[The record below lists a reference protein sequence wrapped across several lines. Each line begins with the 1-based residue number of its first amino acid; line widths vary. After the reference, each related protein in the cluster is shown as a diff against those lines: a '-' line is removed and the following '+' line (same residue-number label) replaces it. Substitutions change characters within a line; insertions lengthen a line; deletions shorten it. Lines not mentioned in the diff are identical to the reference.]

1 LARQIIVMSAA
12 FNPPSTEGHPRRV
25 LNARP
30 LLRGYL
36 HGGAAVV
43 AALGGTYLVVLS
55 SGDRPRQLSM
65 LVYGAGLTLL
75 FAFSAVYHL
84 RAWAPVPG
92 AILRRI
98 DHANIFVLIA
108 ATYTPLAFNM
118 FSGWWRIG
126 ILGAAWGAALV
137 GVGAAVTGVQLHRWA
152 RAGLY
157 VAMGWIALPALG
169 QMSEALPGPAIGLLI
184 TGGVLYSASALFY
197 AGRWPDPW
205 PRVFG
210 YHEVFHLLTIA
221 AAVAFYVVVLV
232 YVLPAPRP

>member
-1 LARQIIVMSAA
+1 MISGARALSNIGRPASVS
-12 FNPPSTEGHPRRV
+12 
-25 LNARP
+25 NARP

-36 HGGAAVV
+36 HAGAALVAAVGGA
-43 AALGGTYLVVLS
+43 YLVELS
-55 SGDRPRQLSM
+55 SGDPPRQLSM
-65 LVYGAGLTLL
+65 LVYGVGLTVL
-75 FAFSAVYHL
+75 FAVSAFYHL
-84 RAWAPVPG
+84 RTWTPVRR

-118 FSGWWRIG
+118 LAGWWRVG
-126 ILGAAWGAALV
+126 ILGAVWGAALF
-137 GVGAAVTGVQLHRWA
+137 GVAAAVAGVQLRRGT

-157 VAMGWIALPALG
+157 VAMGWIALAALG
-169 QMSEALPGPAIGLLI
+169 QLPTALPWPAIGLLI
-184 TGGVLYSASALFY
+184 AGGALYSAGALLY
-197 AGRWPDPW
+197 ARRWPDPW

-221 AAVAFYVVVLV
+221 AAAAFYVVVLV

>member
-1 LARQIIVMSAA
+1 VI
-12 FNPPSTEGHPRRV
+12 G
-25 LNARP
+25 ARP

-36 HGGAAVV
+36 HAVAAVV

-55 SGDRPRQLSM
+55 SGDQPRQLSM
-65 LVYGAGLTLL
+65 LVYGSGLTLL

-84 RAWAPVPG
+84 RAWAPVRE

-118 FSGWWRIG
+118 FSASWRVG
-126 ILGAAWGAALV
+126 ILGAVWGIALV
-137 GVGAAVTGVQLHRWA
+137 GVAAAVAGVQLRRWV

-157 VAMGWIALPALG
+157 VGMGWMAVPAVGQISVALPW
-169 QMSEALPGPAIGLLI
+169 PAIGLLT
-184 TGGVLYSASALFY
+184 TGGVLYSAGAMLY

>member
-1 LARQIIVMSAA
+1 M
-12 FNPPSTEGHPRRV
+12 
-25 LNARP
+25 
-30 LLRGYL
+30 LRGYL
-36 HGGAAVV
+36 HAGAAVV
-43 AALGGTYLVVLS
+43 AALGGTYLVILS
-55 SGDRPRQLSM
+55 SSDWPRQLSM

-75 FAFSAVYHL
+75 FAFSAVYNLHT
-84 RAWAPVPG
+84 WAPLRG

-108 ATYTPLAFNM
+108 ATYTPLAFNV
-118 FSGWWRIG
+118 FSGWWRAG
-126 ILGAAWGAALV
+126 ILGAVWGAALV
-137 GVGAAVTGVQLHRWA
+137 GVVAAVAGVQLRRWV

-157 VAMGWIALPALG
+157 VGMGWIALAAVG
-169 QMSEALPGPAIGLLI
+169 QISAALPWPAIGLI
-184 TGGVLYSASALFY
+184 ATGGVLYSAGALLY

-232 YVLPAPRP
+232 YVLPTPRP

>member
-1 LARQIIVMSAA
+1 V
-12 FNPPSTEGHPRRV
+12 TV

-30 LLRGYL
+30 LLRGYF
-36 HGGAAVV
+36 HAGAAVV
-43 AALGGTYLVVLS
+43 AALGGTYLVAQS

-65 LVYGAGLTLL
+65 LVYGAGLALL
-75 FAFSAVYHL
+75 FAFSALYHVHT
-84 RAWAPVPG
+84 WAPARR

-108 ATYTPLAFNM
+108 ATYTPLAFNLL
-118 FSGWWRIG
+118 SGWWRVG

-137 GVGAAVTGVQLHRWA
+137 GVGTAVAGVQLHRWA

-157 VAMGWIALPALG
+157 VGLGWIALPALG
-169 QMSEALPGPAIGLLI
+169 QISAALPWPAIGLLI
-184 TGGVLYSASALFY
+184 SGGVLYSVGALLY
-197 AGRWPDPW
+197 ARRRPDPW

>member
-1 LARQIIVMSAA
+1 VDAVS
-12 FNPPSTEGHPRRV
+12 V
-25 LNARP
+25 LSARP

-36 HGGAAVV
+36 HAGAAIG
-43 AALGGTYLVVLS
+43 AALGGTSLVVLS
-55 SGDRPRQLSM
+55 SGDLPRQLSM

-84 RAWAPVPG
+84 RAWGPVR
-92 AILRRI
+92 AAVLRRI

-118 FSGWWRIG
+118 FSGGWRVG
-126 ILGAAWGAALV
+126 ILGAVWGAAIV
-137 GVGAAVTGVQLHRWA
+137 GVGAAVAGVQLRRWA

-157 VAMGWIALPALG
+157 VGMGWIALA
-169 QMSEALPGPAIGLLI
+169 AIGQISETLPWPGIALLI
-184 TGGVLYSASALFY
+184 TGGVLYSAGALFY
-197 AGRWPDPW
+197 AGRWPDIW
-205 PRVFG
+205 PRIFG

-221 AAVAFYVVVLV
+221 GALAFYVVVLV

>member
-1 LARQIIVMSAA
+1 ML
-12 FNPPSTEGHPRRV
+12 V
-25 LNARP
+25 LSARP

-36 HGGAAVV
+36 HAGAAFV

-84 RAWAPVPG
+84 RAWAPARE

-118 FSGWWRIG
+118 LSSWWRVG
-126 ILGAAWGAALV
+126 ILGAVWGAALV
-137 GVGAAVTGVQLHRWA
+137 GVGAAVAGVQLRRWV

-157 VAMGWIALPALG
+157 VGIGWIALAAVG
-169 QMSEALPGPAIGLLI
+169 QILAALPWPAIALLI
-184 TGGVLYSASALFY
+184 TGGLLYSTGALLY

-210 YHEVFHLLTIA
+210 YHEAFHVLTIA
-221 AAVAFYVVVLV
+221 AAVAFYAVVLV
-232 YVLPAPRP
+232 YVLPAQRP

>member
-1 LARQIIVMSAA
+1 LAKGITAKGDFR
-12 FNPPSTEGHPRRV
+12 PPLTEEHPASV
-25 LNARP
+25 TSARP
-30 LLRGYL
+30 LLRGYI
-36 HGGAAVV
+36 HAGAALV

-55 SGDRPRQLSM
+55 KGDWPRQLSM

-75 FAFSAVYHL
+75 LAVSAIYHVHTWTPA
-84 RAWAPVPG
+84 RR
-92 AILRRI
+92 AILRRV

-108 ATYTPLAFNM
+108 ATYTPLAFNVL
-118 FSGWWRIG
+118 SGWWRVG

-137 GVGAAVTGVQLHRWA
+137 GVGAAVAGVQLRRRV

-157 VAMGWIALPALG
+157 VGVGWIALAALG
-169 QMSEALPGPAIGLLI
+169 QISAALPWPAIGLLI
-184 TGGVLYSASALFY
+184 AGGVLYSAGALLY
-197 AGRWPDPW
+197 ARRWPDPW

>member
-1 LARQIIVMSAA
+1 MTAR
-12 FNPPSTEGHPRRV
+12 EKHPV
-25 LNARP
+25 SVSSARP

-36 HGGAAVV
+36 HAGAALA

-55 SGDRPRQLSM
+55 SGDWPRQLSM

-75 FAFSAVYHL
+75 FAVSALYHVHTWTPT
-84 RAWAPVPG
+84 RH

-108 ATYTPLAFNM
+108 ATYTPLAFNVL
-118 FSGWWRIG
+118 SGWWRAG
-126 ILGAAWGAALV
+126 MLGAVWGAALI
-137 GVGAAVTGVQLHRWA
+137 GIGAAIAGVQWRRGP

-157 VAMGWIALPALG
+157 VAMGWLALAALGEILAVLPWPAL
-169 QMSEALPGPAIGLLI
+169 GLLI
-184 TGGVLYSASALFY
+184 TGGALYSTGALLY
-197 AGRWPDPW
+197 TRKWPNPW

-221 AAVAFYVVVLV
+221 AAVAFYVVILV
-232 YVLPAPRP
+232 YVVPAARP

>member
-1 LARQIIVMSAA
+1 MAA
-12 FNPPSTEGHPRRV
+12 GNGVIAGLTG
-25 LNARP
+25 RP

-36 HGGAAVV
+36 HAGAAVA
-43 AALGGTYLVVLS
+43 AALGGTYLVAHS
-55 SGDRPRQLSM
+55 SGDGPRQLSM

-75 FAFSAVYHL
+75 FAFSAAYHVHT
-84 RAWAPVPG
+84 WAPG
-92 AILRRI
+92 RRTILRRI

-108 ATYTPLAFNM
+108 ATYTPLAVNVL
-118 FSGWWRIG
+118 SGWWQLG

-137 GVGAAVTGVQLHRWA
+137 GVGTAVAGVQLRRWA

-157 VAMGWIALPALG
+157 VGLGWIAVPALWPI
-169 QMSEALPGPAIGLLI
+169 SAVLPWTAIVLLI
-184 TGGVLYSASALFY
+184 IGGALYSVGALLY
-197 AGRWPDPW
+197 ARRRPDPW

-232 YVLPAPRP
+232 YILPAPRP

>member
-1 LARQIIVMSAA
+1 
-12 FNPPSTEGHPRRV
+12 V

-36 HGGAAVV
+36 HAGAAVV
-43 AALGGTYLVVLS
+43 AALGGIYLVVLS
-55 SGDRPRQLSM
+55 SGDWPQQVAM

-84 RAWAPVPG
+84 HAWAPDRG

-108 ATYTPLAFNM
+108 ATYTPFAFNLLA
-118 FSGWWRIG
+118 GWWRIG
-126 ILGAAWGAALV
+126 ILGAVWVAALV
-137 GVGAAVTGVQLHRWA
+137 GTGAAVTGVQLRRGA

-157 VAMGWIALPALG
+157 VGLGWIALAAVGEVPA
-169 QMSEALPGPAIGLLI
+169 ALPWPAIGLLI
-184 TGGVLYSASALFY
+184 IGGVLYSTGALLY
-197 AGRWPDPW
+197 ARRWPDPW

-210 YHEVFHLLTIA
+210 YHEVFHVLTIA
-221 AAVAFYVVVLV
+221 GAVAFYVVVLV
-232 YVLPAPRP
+232 YVLPAARP